1 MIENSVELF
10 DLLCDR
16 GSFPEDEAAK
26 IIYNIVLALEGLHR
40 NGVIH
45 RDIKTENIMSNVE
58 DPSILC
64 LIDFGLATLAG
75 TGTHSPTL
83 MDSLFLFLD
92 DVQLTEMCGSPGYV
106 APEILLGGPYGKACD
121 MWSLGV
127 TAYILLAGFPPW
139 DDQLEQSVIDQTING
154 IH

>member
-1 MIENSVELF
+1 MELF

-16 GSFPEDEAAK
+16 GSFAEDEAAK

-75 TGTHSPTL
+75 TGLQFTFLFHLTFILHDFSCKILLFYCSILTL
-83 MDSLFLFLD
+83 VLFLTF
-92 DVQLTEMCGSPGYV
+92 
-106 APEILLGGPYGKACD
+106 
-121 MWSLGV
+121 
-127 TAYILLAGFPPW
+127 
-139 DDQLEQSVIDQTING
+139 
-154 IH
+154 